1 MHTSTASRWIGMS
14 LGVVLLGLVSAPGP
28 AQEGLAPPAPPDQE
42 PLLPRPFD
50 RDWWTGRPDD
60 GDAGRRPRVRLF
72 RMPTGF
78 LLNPISIDPDPA
90 AVVNDPDAL
99 PLASGTDLGL
109 LPLQAA
115 MGADNPFFDFRRP
128 GDPGGLGYYRWFTQV
143 QLFED
148 DGGGCTLALQAVRP
162 AGLEFN
168 GVAEGPTVFSPA
180 LAWFRD
186 LGAGAAVHGFVGKD
200 LRVNAGWEESLRR
213 DLQYGLAVH
222 GPVPGFDSGSLPTL
236 HVFVEALGRYRP
248 DEEAG
253 QRLPLTWELL
263 PGLHWQKGDA
273 WWLSG
278 GLLLPL
284 GGPKVDPRFWQLT
297 CSWQF

>member
-1 MHTSTASRWIGMS
+1 WIGMS

-28 AQEGLAPPAPPDQE
+28 SQEGLAPPALPDQE

-78 LLNPISIDPDPA
+78 LLNPVSIDPDPST
-90 AVVNDPDAL
+90 VLNGPDAL
-99 PLASGTDLGL
+99 PPASGADLGL

-168 GVAEGPTVFSPA
+168 GVDGGPAVFSPA
-180 LAWFRD
+180 LASFRV
-186 LGAGAAVHGFVGKD
+186 LGAGVATPRF
-200 LRVNAGWEESLRR
+200 AGR
-213 DLQYGLAVH
+213 DLAGKRGL
-222 GPVPGFDSGSLPTL
+222 
-236 HVFVEALGRYRP
+236 VE
-248 DEEAG
+248 
-253 QRLPLTWELL
+253 RL
-263 PGLHWQKGDA
+263 
-273 WWLSG
+273 
-278 GLLLPL
+278 
-284 GGPKVDPRFWQLT
+284 
-297 CSWQF
+297 